1 MFSLMANKNKIPSPF
16 KQINSVDAEIVF
28 EAVFDLPDD
37 GTQGG
42 NRLVI
47 RIQMNSMD
55 AARCDFFVLTR
66 TYKDTILM
74 CGELPISSLGNLL
87 YGFARIKHVPVLVFD

>member
-1 MFSLMANKNKIPSPF
+1 MANKIPSPF
-16 KQINSVDAEIVF
+16 KQINSLDAEIVF
-28 EAVFDLPDD
+28 EAVFNLPDD

-55 AARCDFFVLTR
+55 AAKCDLMVMSR
-66 TYKDTILM
+66 TYKDTIIMHSEVL
-74 CGELPISSLGNLL
+74 ITALGNIL
-87 YGFARIKHVPVLVFD
+87 YGFARIRNIPVLEIL

>member
-1 MFSLMANKNKIPSPF
+1 MATTNKIPSPF
-16 KQINSVDAEIVF
+16 KLINSIAADIVF

-42 NRLVI
+42 NKLVI
-47 RIQMNSMD
+47 RIQMNSET
-55 AARCDFFVLTR
+55 ATKCDFLVMTR

-74 CGELPISSLGNLL
+74 EGELPISSLGNLL
-87 YGFARIKHVPVLVFD
+87 YGFARIKHVPVLVLD